1 MKRVRIFCG
10 NMRALIPY
18 DCAEKIIKDHKVAA
32 ENLIKTSS
40 ADHIVYAI
48 KDYNL
53 NGTLDHIKCY
63 EPPLEFNDEEFK
75 KRTDCPTLQ
84 VYAIHRR

>member
-18 DCAEKIIKDHKVAA
+18 DCAERIIKDHKVAA

-53 NGTLDHIKCY
+53 NGTLEHIKCY

-75 KRTDCPTLQ
+75 KRTDCPTLL

>member
-18 DCAEKIIKDHKVAA
+18 DCAEKIIKDYKAAA
-32 ENLIKTSS
+32 ETLSKTSS

-63 EPPLEFNDEEFK
+63 EHPLEFNDEEFK
-75 KRTDCPTLQ
+75 KRANCSTLQ